1 MQIDIDKLD
10 ETQLRALNHRIVE
23 RLRFL
28 QQMRA
33 QTAMLSIGERV
44 TFIEH
49 GGEEVRG
56 RVVRYNRKTVTV
68 LCDDGMQWRVSPSM
82 LCKMGPEKAIGQRVH
97 ATSFL
102 TRSGQR
108 QVDHVRS
115 CPRSAIMDAIYLDR
129 VGIR

>member
-10 ETQLRALNHRIVE
+10 EPQLRALNRRIVE

-33 QTAMLSIGERV
+33 HAAMLTLSIGERV

-68 LCDDGMQWRVSPSM
+68 LCDDGMQWRVSPGM
-82 LCKMGPEKAIGQRVH
+82 LCKMGPEKEIGASVF
-97 ATSFL
+97 TL
-102 TRSGQR
+102 
-108 QVDHVRS
+108 
-115 CPRSAIMDAIYLDR
+115 PRS
-129 VGIR
+129 

>member
-10 ETQLRALNHRIVE
+10 EPQLRALNRRIVE

-33 QTAMLSIGERV
+33 HAAMLTLSIGERV

-56 RVVRYNRKTVTV
+56 RVVRYNRKTV
-68 LCDDGMQWRVSPSM
+68 DGMQWRVSPGM
-82 LCKMGPEKAIGQRVH
+82 LCKMGPEKEIGANVF
-97 ATSFL
+97 TL
-102 TRSGQR
+102 
-108 QVDHVRS
+108 
-115 CPRSAIMDAIYLDR
+115 PRS
-129 VGIR
+129 